1 MICLVWGPSASGK
14 SVWAEAR
21 ACELARGAAGEW
33 VAHKAA
39 STNGVRP
46 APDET
51 ETAAPAHLAY
61 FATMQRGGR
70 EAQARIDKHLA
81 QRAGKEFVTYETPVL
96 SALADTLVDALVD
109 ASATVL
115 LDDLGNLVANEMFGA
130 ETLNTDAEELAGR
143 ICTGL
148 LGLAGRVHHLVVV
161 TDAVGE
167 AGWRGGGPT
176 LAWIECCETCCCL
189 LANAADE
196 VVEVRGGIAQT
207 VKPAH
212 SARLEQAATETFTN
226 PPMHPSTRKA
236 APCDTR

>member
-14 SVWAEAR
+14 SAWAETR
-21 ACELARGAAGEW
+21 ACELAQGASSGRTTPE
-33 VAHKAA
+33 AA
-39 STNGVRP
+39 PANGVRP

-51 ETAAPAHLAY
+51 EATAPARLAY
-61 FATMQRGGR
+61 FATMQRGER

-81 QRAGKEFVTYETPVL
+81 QRAGKEFVTYETPAL
-96 SALADTLVDALVD
+96 SALADALVD

-115 LDDLGNLVANEMFGA
+115 LDDLGNLVANEMFGV
-130 ETLNTDAEELAGR
+130 ETPNADAEELAGR
-143 ICTGL
+143 ICASL

-161 TDAVGE
+161 ADAVGE

-176 LAWIECCETCCCL
+176 LEWIECCETCCCL

-196 VVEVRGGIAQT
+196 VMEVRGGIAQT

-212 SARLEQAATETFTN
+212 SARLEQAATETFAN
-226 PPMHPSTRKA
+226 PPTHPSTRKA

>member
-14 SVWAEAR
+14 SAWAEAR
-21 ACELARGAAGEW
+21 ACELARDAAGGWE
-33 VAHKAA
+33 AQQAA

-51 ETAAPAHLAY
+51 TTAPARLAY

-70 EAQARIDKHLA
+70 EAQARIEKHLA

-96 SALADTLVDALVD
+96 SALADAPVDAG
-109 ASATVL
+109 ATVL
-115 LDDLGNLVANEMFGA
+115 LDDLGNLVANEMFGV
-130 ETLNTDAEELAGR
+130 ETPNAGAEELAGR
-143 ICTGL
+143 ICASL
-148 LGLAGRVHHLVVV
+148 LGLAGRVRHLVVV
-161 TDAVGE
+161 ADAVGE

-196 VVEVRGGIAQT
+196 VMEVRGGIAQT
-207 VKPAH
+207 VKPTH
-212 SARLEQAATETFTN
+212 SARLEQATTETFTN
-226 PPMHPSTRKA
+226 PPTHPSTRKA

>member
-14 SVWAEAR
+14 SAWAEAR
-21 ACELARGAAGEW
+21 ACALARGAAGGWTTRE
-33 VAHKAA
+33 AA
-39 STNGVRP
+39 PANGVRP
-46 APDET
+46 VPDET
-51 ETAAPAHLAY
+51 ETAAPARLAY

-96 SALADTLVDALVD
+96 SALADAPVDART
-109 ASATVL
+109 TVL

-130 ETLNTDAEELAGR
+130 EIPNAGAEELAGR
-143 ICTGL
+143 ICTSL

-161 TDAVGE
+161 ADAVGE

-196 VVEVRGGIAQT
+196 VAEVRGGIAQT
-207 VKPAH
+207 VKPTH
-212 SARLEQAATETFTN
+212 SARPEQATAETFTN

>member
-14 SVWAEAR
+14 SVWAEMR
-21 ACELARGAAGEW
+21 AYELAQGASSGR
-33 VAHKAA
+33 AA
-39 STNGVRP
+39 PEAAPANGVRP

-51 ETAAPAHLAY
+51 ETAAPARLTY

-70 EAQARIDKHLA
+70 EAQARIEKHLA

-96 SALADTLVDALVD
+96 SALADTLVDA
-109 ASATVL
+109 SATVL

-130 ETLNTDAEELAGR
+130 ETPTTASPEELAGR
-143 ICTGL
+143 ICVRL
-148 LGLAGRVHHLVVV
+148 LDLAGRVRHLVVV
-161 TDAVGE
+161 ADAVGE
-167 AGWRGGGPT
+167 AGWRGGGLT

-189 LANAADE
+189 LANAAGE

-207 VKPAH
+207 VKSLRP
-212 SARLEQAATETFTN
+212 ARLEQIATETSTN
-226 PPMHPSTRKA
+226 LPTHPSPRKA

>member
-1 MICLVWGPSASGK
+1 MICLTWGPSASGK
-14 SVWAEAR
+14 SAWAEVR
-21 ACELARGAAGEW
+21 ACELARGAAGRRKARE
-33 VAHKAA
+33 AA
-39 STNGVRP
+39 SANGMRP

-51 ETAAPAHLAY
+51 EASAPSCLAY

-96 SALADTLVDALVD
+96 SALANTLAD
-109 ASATVL
+109 ASTTVL
-115 LDDLGNLVANEMFGA
+115 LDDLGNLVANEMFDV
-130 ETLNTDAEELAGR
+130 ETPDADAEELAGR
-143 ICTGL
+143 ICANL
-148 LGLAGRVHHLVVV
+148 LGLAGRVRHLVVV
-161 TDAVGE
+161 ADAVGE

-212 SARLEQAATETFTN
+212 SARLEQATIETLTN
-226 PPMHPSTRKA
+226 PPTHPSTRKA
-236 APCDTR
+236 TPCDTR

>member
-14 SVWAEAR
+14 SAWAEAR
-21 ACELARGAAGEW
+21 ACELARGTAGGWE
-33 VAHKAA
+33 AQQATP
-39 STNGVRP
+39 TNGVHP

-51 ETAAPAHLAY
+51 ETAAPARLAY

-96 SALADTLVDALVD
+96 SALADIPVDART
-109 ASATVL
+109 TVL
-115 LDDLGNLVANEMFGA
+115 LDDLGNLVANEMFGV
-130 ETLNTDAEELAGR
+130 ETPNADAEELAGH
-143 ICTGL
+143 ICASL
-148 LGLAGRVHHLVVV
+148 LGLARCVRHLVVV
-161 TDAVGE
+161 ADAVGE
-167 AGWRGGGPT
+167 AGWRGGGLT

-189 LANAADE
+189 LANAAGE

-207 VKPAH
+207 VKSAR
-212 SARLEQAATETFTN
+212 SARLEHSTTKTLTN
-226 PPMHPSTRKA
+226 PPTHPSTRKA

>member
-14 SVWAEAR
+14 SAWAEAR
-21 ACELARGAAGEW
+21 ACGLAQGAAGGRKARE
-33 VAHKAA
+33 AA

-51 ETAAPAHLAY
+51 EAATPACLAY

-81 QRAGKEFVTYETPVL
+81 QRAGKEFVTYETLVL
-96 SALADTLVDALVD
+96 SALADAPVDD
-109 ASATVL
+109 RATVL

-130 ETLNTDAEELAGR
+130 ETPNAVSEELAGR
-143 ICTGL
+143 ICASL
-148 LGLAGRVHHLVVV
+148 LGLARRVRHLVVV
-161 TDAVGE
+161 ADAVGE

-212 SARLEQAATETFTN
+212 SARLEQATTETFTN
-226 PPMHPSTRKA
+226 PPTHPSTRKA

>member
-14 SVWAEAR
+14 SAWAETR
-21 ACELARGAAGEW
+21 ACELARGASGGR
-33 VAHKAA
+33 KAQQA
-39 STNGVRP
+39 APANGVRP
-46 APDET
+46 APDEI
-51 ETAAPAHLAY
+51 ETTSPARLAY

-70 EAQARIDKHLA
+70 EAQARIEKHLA

-96 SALADTLVDALVD
+96 SALANTLVD
-109 ASATVL
+109 ASAIVL

-130 ETLNTDAEELAGR
+130 ETPNAVSEELAGR
-143 ICTGL
+143 ICASL
-148 LGLAGRVHHLVVV
+148 LGLAGRARHLVVV
-161 TDAVGE
+161 ADAVGE

-207 VKPAH
+207 VKPAR
-212 SARLEQAATETFTN
+212 SARLEQATTETFTN
-226 PPMHPSTRKA
+226 PPTHPSTRKA

>member
-14 SVWAEAR
+14 SAWAEAR
-21 ACELARGAAGEW
+21 ACELARGAASGRE
-33 VAHKAA
+33 AQQAA
-39 STNGVRP
+39 STNGVQP

-51 ETAAPAHLAY
+51 EAAAPARLAY

-81 QRAGKEFVTYETPVL
+81 QRAGKEFVTYETPML
-96 SALADTLVDALVD
+96 STLADAPVDAGT
-109 ASATVL
+109 TVL
-115 LDDLGNLVANEMFGA
+115 LDDLGNLAANEMFGVEA
-130 ETLNTDAEELAGR
+130 PNAGAKELAGR
-143 ICTGL
+143 IYASL
-148 LGLAGRVHHLVVV
+148 LGLAGRVRHLVVV
-161 TDAVGE
+161 ADAVGE

-207 VKPAH
+207 VKPAR
-212 SARLEQAATETFTN
+212 SARLEHSTTETCTN
-226 PPMHPSTRKA
+226 PPTHPSTRKA

>member
-14 SVWAEAR
+14 SAWAEAR
-21 ACELARGAAGEW
+21 ACELARGAAGGR
-33 VAHKAA
+33 KAREA
-39 STNGVRP
+39 APVNGVRP

-51 ETAAPAHLAY
+51 DAYAPARLAY

-96 SALADTLVDALVD
+96 SALADALID

-130 ETLNTDAEELAGR
+130 ETPNAGAEELARR
-143 ICTGL
+143 ICASL
-148 LGLAGRVHHLVVV
+148 LGLAGRVRHLVVV
-161 TDAVGE
+161 ADAVGE

-207 VKPAH
+207 VKPTH
-212 SARLEQAATETFTN
+212 SARLEQATTETFTN
-226 PPMHPSTRKA
+226 PPTHPSTRKA

>member
-14 SVWAEAR
+14 SAWAEAR
-21 ACELARGAAGEW
+21 ACELARGASGGRKARE
-33 VAHKAA
+33 AA
-39 STNGVRP
+39 STNDVRP

-51 ETAAPAHLAY
+51 DASAPSRLAY

-70 EAQARIDKHLA
+70 EAQARIEKHLA

-96 SALADTLVDALVD
+96 SALADTLVDA
-109 ASATVL
+109 SATVL
-115 LDDLGNLVANEMFGA
+115 LDDLGNLVANEMFGV
-130 ETLNTDAEELAGR
+130 ETLDAGAEELAER
-143 ICTGL
+143 ICASL
-148 LGLAGRVHHLVVV
+148 LGLTGRVHHLVVV

-207 VKPAH
+207 VKPAR
-212 SARLEQAATETFTN
+212 SARLEQVTTETFTN
-226 PPMHPSTRKA
+226 PPTHPSTRKA

>member
-14 SVWAEAR
+14 SAWAETR
-21 ACELARGAAGEW
+21 ACELAQGASSGRATPE
-33 VAHKAA
+33 AA
-39 STNGVRP
+39 PANGVRR

-51 ETAAPAHLAY
+51 ETAAPACLAY
-61 FATMQRGGR
+61 FATMRRGGR
-70 EAQARIDKHLA
+70 EAQARIEKHLA

-96 SALADTLVDALVD
+96 SVLADAPVNAR
-109 ASATVL
+109 ATVL

-130 ETLNTDAEELAGR
+130 ETPNANAEELARR
-143 ICTGL
+143 ICTSL
-148 LGLAGRVHHLVVV
+148 LGLAGRVRHLVVV
-161 TDAVGE
+161 ADAVGE
-167 AGWRGGGPT
+167 AGWRDGGPT

-207 VKPAH
+207 VKLTH
-212 SARLEQAATETFTN
+212 SARLEQATTKTFAN
-226 PPMHPSTRKA
+226 PPTHPSTRKA

>member
-14 SVWAEAR
+14 SAWAEAR
-21 ACELARGAAGEW
+21 ACGLARCAAGGWE
-33 VAHKAA
+33 AQQAA

-51 ETAAPAHLAY
+51 ETAAPARLAY

-70 EAQARIDKHLA
+70 EARARIDKHLA

-96 SALADTLVDALVD
+96 SALADAPINART
-109 ASATVL
+109 TVL
-115 LDDLGNLVANEMFGA
+115 LDDLGNLVANEMFDA
-130 ETLNTDAEELAGR
+130 ETPNAGAEELAVR

-148 LGLAGRVHHLVVV
+148 LGLAGRVRHLVVV
-161 TDAVGE
+161 ADAVGE

-176 LAWIECCETCCCL
+176 LGWIECCETCCCL

-207 VKPAH
+207 VKPAR
-212 SARLEQAATETFTN
+212 SALLEQATTETLTN
-226 PPMHPSTRKA
+226 PPAHPSTRKA

>member
-14 SVWAEAR
+14 SAWAEVR
-21 ACELARGAAGEW
+21 ACELARGAAGGR
-33 VAHKAA
+33 KAREA
-39 STNGVRP
+39 APANGMCL

-51 ETAAPAHLAY
+51 EATAPARLAY

-70 EAQARIDKHLA
+70 ETQARIDKHLA

-96 SALADTLVDALVD
+96 SALADAPVD

-115 LDDLGNLVANEMFGA
+115 LDDLGNLAANEMFGA
-130 ETLNTDAEELAGR
+130 ETPNADAEELAGR
-143 ICTGL
+143 ICASL
-148 LGLAGRVHHLVVV
+148 LGLARRVRHLVVV
-161 TDAVGE
+161 ADAVGE

-196 VVEVRGGIAQT
+196 VVEVRGGIAHT

-212 SARLEQAATETFTN
+212 SARLEQATTETLTN
-226 PPMHPSTRKA
+226 SPTHPSTRKA

>member
-14 SVWAEAR
+14 SAWAEAR
-21 ACELARGAAGEW
+21 ACELARGASGGRKARE
-33 VAHKAA
+33 AA
-39 STNGVRP
+39 SANGMRP

-51 ETAAPAHLAY
+51 EAYAPARLAY

-96 SALADTLVDALVD
+96 SALADAPVDAN
-109 ASATVL
+109 ATVL
-115 LDDLGNLVANEMFGA
+115 LDDLGNLAANEMFGA
-130 ETLNTDAEELAGR
+130 ETPNAGAEELAGR
-143 ICTGL
+143 ICASL
-148 LGLAGRVHHLVVV
+148 LGLAERARHLVVV
-161 TDAVGE
+161 ADAVGE

-196 VVEVRGGIAQT
+196 VTEVRGGIAQT

-212 SARLEQAATETFTN
+212 SARLEQATTETFTN
-226 PPMHPSTRKA
+226 PPTHPSTRKA

>member
-14 SVWAEAR
+14 SAWAEAR
-21 ACELARGAAGEW
+21 ACELARDAVREW
-33 VAHKAA
+33 ATREAA
-39 STNGVRP
+39 STNGMRP

-51 ETAAPAHLAY
+51 EAAAPAHLAY

-96 SALADTLVDALVD
+96 SALADALVD
-109 ASATVL
+109 ANTTVL

-148 LGLAGRVHHLVVV
+148 LGLADRVRHLVVV
-161 TDAVGE
+161 ADAVGE

-196 VVEVRGGIAQT
+196 VAEVRGGIAQT
-207 VKPAH
+207 VKPTH
-212 SARLEQAATETFTN
+212 SARLEQATTETFAN

>member
-14 SVWAEAR
+14 SAWAEAR
-21 ACELARGAAGEW
+21 ACELARDAAGGWEAQQA
-33 VAHKAA
+33 VP
-39 STNGVRP
+39 TNGVHP

-51 ETAAPAHLAY
+51 GASAPARLAY
-61 FATMQRGGR
+61 FATMQSRGR
-70 EAQARIDKHLA
+70 EAQARIEKQLA

-96 SALADTLVDALVD
+96 SALADAPVDAG
-109 ASATVL
+109 ATVL
-115 LDDLGNLVANEMFGA
+115 LDDLGNLVANEMFDV
-130 ETLNTDAEELAGR
+130 ETPDADAEELAGR
-143 ICTGL
+143 ICANL
-148 LGLAGRVHHLVVV
+148 LGLAGRVRHLVVV
-161 TDAVGE
+161 ADAVGE

-212 SARLEQAATETFTN
+212 SARLEQATIETLTN
-226 PPMHPSTRKA
+226 PPTHPSTRKA
-236 APCDTR
+236 TPCDTR

>member
-14 SVWAEAR
+14 SAWAEAR
-21 ACELARGAAGEW
+21 ACELTRGAAGGWETQQ
-33 VAHKAA
+33 AA
-39 STNGVRP
+39 STNGVHP

-51 ETAAPAHLAY
+51 EAAAPARLAY

-81 QRAGKEFVTYETPVL
+81 QRAGKEFVTYETPML
-96 SALADTLVDALVD
+96 SALADALVD

-115 LDDLGNLVANEMFGA
+115 LDELGNLVANEMFGA
-130 ETLNTDAEELAGR
+130 EAPSADAKALARR
-143 ICTGL
+143 IRASL
-148 LGLAGRVHHLVVV
+148 LGLAGRVRHLVVV
-161 TDAVGE
+161 ADAVGE

-189 LANAADE
+189 LANAAGE

-207 VKPAH
+207 VKSAH
-212 SARLEQAATETFTN
+212 SARLEQATTETFTN
-226 PPMHPSTRKA
+226 PPTHPSTRKA

>member
-14 SVWAEAR
+14 SAWAEAR
-21 ACELARGAAGEW
+21 ACGLARSAAGEW
-33 VAHKAA
+33 EAQQAA
-39 STNGVRP
+39 PTNGVRP
-46 APDET
+46 APVET
-51 ETAAPAHLAY
+51 EASAPARLAY

-70 EAQARIDKHLA
+70 EAQARIDNHLA
-81 QRAGKEFVTYETPVL
+81 QRAGKEFVTYETPAL
-96 SALADTLVDALVD
+96 SVLADAPVDAR
-109 ASATVL
+109 ATVL

-130 ETLNTDAEELAGR
+130 ETPDADAEELAVR
-143 ICTGL
+143 ICASL
-148 LGLAGRVHHLVVV
+148 LELAGRVRHLVVV
-161 TDAVGE
+161 ADAVGE

-196 VVEVRGGIAQT
+196 VVEVRGGIAQA
-207 VKPAH
+207 VKPMR
-212 SARLEQAATETFTN
+212 SARLEQATTETFTT

>member
-33 VAHKAA
+33 VAREAA
-39 STNGVRP
+39 PTNGVRP

-51 ETAAPAHLAY
+51 KTAAPTRPAY

-81 QRAGKEFVTYETPVL
+81 QRAGKEFVTYETPL
-96 SALADTLVDALVD
+96 LPALADASVDAGT
-109 ASATVL
+109 TVL
-115 LDDLGNLVANEMFGA
+115 LDDLGNLVANEMFGEEAPAAASPEELA
-130 ETLNTDAEELAGR
+130 ERICTHLLELAGR
-143 ICTGL
+143 VGN
-148 LGLAGRVHHLVVV
+148 LVVV
-161 TDAVGE
+161 ADAVGE
-167 AGWRGGGPT
+167 AGWRGGNPT

-189 LANAADE
+189 LANSADE

-207 VKPAH
+207 VKPVR
-212 SARLEQAATETFTN
+212 SARLEQATTETLTN
-226 PPMHPSTRKA
+226 PPTHPSTRKA

>member
-21 ACELARGAAGEW
+21 ACGLARGEAGGWEAQQ
-33 VAHKAA
+33 VT
-39 STNGVRP
+39 STNSVRP
-46 APDET
+46 APDKT
-51 ETAAPAHLAY
+51 EAAAPAHLAY

-70 EAQARIDKHLA
+70 EAQARIEKHLA

-96 SALADTLVDALVD
+96 SALADALVD

-115 LDDLGNLVANEMFGA
+115 LDDLGNLVANEMFGV
-130 ETLNTDAEELAGR
+130 ETPNADTEELARR
-143 ICTGL
+143 ICASL
-148 LGLAGRVHHLVVV
+148 LGLAGRVRHLVVV
-161 TDAVGE
+161 ADTVGE

-212 SARLEQAATETFTN
+212 SGRLEQATTETLTN
-226 PPMHPSTRKA
+226 PPTHPSTRKA

>member
-14 SVWAEAR
+14 SAWAEAR
-21 ACELARGAAGEW
+21 ACELTRGTAGGWATGEAAP
-33 VAHKAA
+33 A
-39 STNGVRP
+39 NGVHP

-51 ETAAPAHLAY
+51 EAAAPARLAY
-61 FATMQRGGR
+61 FATMQRGGC
-70 EAQARIDKHLA
+70 EAQARIEKHLA
-81 QRAGKEFVTYETPVL
+81 QRAGKKFVTYETPVL
-96 SALADTLVDALVD
+96 SALADAPVDART
-109 ASATVL
+109 TVL
-115 LDDLGNLVANEMFGA
+115 LDDLGNLVANEMFGV
-130 ETLNTDAEELAGR
+130 ETPDADAEELAGR
-143 ICTGL
+143 ICASL

-161 TDAVGE
+161 ADAVGE

-212 SARLEQAATETFTN
+212 SARLEQATTETFTN
-226 PPMHPSTRKA
+226 PPTHPSTRKA